1 MRDQPTFLH
10 LDLDAFFASVEQR
23 DNPKLRGRPVIVGGT
38 AGRGVVAA
46 ASYEAREFGVRSAM
60 PTIQAER
67 LCPNGVFLPP
77 RFDAYQRASRAV
89 MKIMSSVTS
98 LVEPLSLDEAFLDV
112 AGAMRRFSDPHAIAE
127 FMRSSIKSEVGL
139 TASVGGA
146 TTKMLAKI
154 ASDLAKPDGVLIV
167 KPGDELGVLHPLP
180 VGRLWGVGPA
190 TKERLKRFGVE
201 TIGDLSKIPEAT
213 LVGALGLASGER
225 LHALSWNRDERGVQ
239 PDQQTK
245 SVSHE
250 ETFSED
256 KTDRKE
262 LQRELVRMTERVG
275 ARLRSAGL
283 AGRTIQ
289 VKLKY
294 HDFRQVTR
302 SATLDHLTDLAG
314 EIGPVA
320 RDLLEDLELAGGVRL
335 LGVSVTGLSSEG
347 EREEQLSFES
357 GADLENRETRR
368 ALELA
373 VDAVR
378 ERFGD
383 DSVGPGSEIDNG
395 RVRAGRKGSLYGP
408 LTEADQ
414 PRPREIRRGSDRD
427 PG

>member
-127 FMRSSIKSEVGL
+127 FMRSSIKREVGL

-167 KPGDELGVLHPLP
+167 KPGEELGVLHPLP

-213 LVGALGLASGER
+213 LVGALGLASGEH

-239 PDQQTK
+239 PYQQTK

-250 ETFSED
+250 ETFSQD

-395 RVRAGRKGSLYGP
+395 RVRADRKGSLYGP
-408 LTEADQ
+408 LAEPEQ
-414 PRPREIRRGSDRD
+414 PRPQSRRGSERD

>member
-1 MRDQPTFLH
+1 
-10 LDLDAFFASVEQR
+10 
-23 DNPKLRGRPVIVGGT
+23 
-38 AGRGVVAA
+38 
-46 ASYEAREFGVRSAM
+46 M

-77 RFDAYQRASRAV
+77 RFDAYQKASRAV

-112 AGAMRRFSDPHAIAE
+112 AGAMRRFTDPHAIAE
-127 FMRSSIKSEVGL
+127 FMRSSIKNEVGL

-190 TKERLKRFGVE
+190 TRERLDRFGVK
-201 TIGDLSKIPEAT
+201 TIGDLSRIPEAT
-213 LVGALGLASGER
+213 LVGALGAANGKH

-256 KTDRKE
+256 KTDRIE

-320 RDLLEDLELAGGVRL
+320 RDLLEDLEIAGGVRL

-395 RVRAGRKGSLYGP
+395 RVRADRKGSLYGP
-408 LTEADQ
+408 LAEPEQ
-414 PRPREIRRGSDRD
+414 PRPQSRRGRERD